1 LYFCSSSSGSP
12 PIQGEEM
19 GDADS
24 EDVGN
29 KSNHHISGVQD
40 EKQKIER
47 MLGWDSSSG
56 RKEHLATTNYDKD
69 GSLNHIP
76 YLAGRRSVGDAA
88 IRCF

>member
-1 LYFCSSSSGSP
+1 
-12 PIQGEEM
+12 M

-56 RKEHLATTNYDKD
+56 RKEHPTTNYDKD